1 MPLAEQQNRIANR
14 WDTAREMS
22 QENEELVRRAYELV
36 RQGDIAG
43 LLNLIGPGFEL
54 HENVLAP
61 EAGVYYGEEGLRKW
75 QGATLEAFIDFR
87 FEPERFIERGDW
99 VFVPVHA
106 SGRGRGS
113 GAPFTARYV
122 TAFKFR
128 SGHAV
133 FVASYEN
140 LAVALE
146 AAGLSE

>member
-1 MPLAEQQNRIANR
+1 MAE
-14 WDTAREMS
+14 
-22 QENEELVRRAYELV
+22 ENVELVRRVYELV

-43 LLNLIGPGFEL
+43 LLNIIDPGFEL
-54 HENVLAP
+54 HENVLAL
-61 EAGVYYGEEGLRKW
+61 EAGVYFGEEGLRKW
-75 QGATLEAFIDFR
+75 QGATLEAFTNFR

-113 GAPFTARYV
+113 GTPFTARYV

-128 SGHAV
+128 SGRMIFA
-133 FVASYEN
+133 ASYED
-140 LAVALE
+140 LAVALK